1 MDLWPTSATGIENA
15 VAAYDQ
21 SPTYLDGVGSN
32 KKGLPAIEYLL
43 FHSNNETIISEFS
56 GDAKRR
62 GYINAL
68 TNDLAK
74 QADLLVHTWEGTYG
88 DEFLENTGTTSGT
101 APVLVSNQL
110 LLLLKEVKNY
120 KIGIPFGVGSAQ
132 GVQPESVE
140 SLYAGKSLEFIG
152 ANLDAIEQVFSGG
165 DGVGFD
171 DYLDSVPVKTDGN
184 QPLSKVIKLQI
195 VKCRSSYSGITVPLE
210 EAITTQSYQVEQ
222 LLTDLNLL
230 NAYLEAD
237 MMSRL
242 NLVITF
248 TDNDGD

>member
-1 MDLWPTSATGIENA
+1 MEYYQHYQTVDWP
-15 VAAYDQ
+15 VQ
-21 SPTYLDGVGSN
+21 
-32 KKGLPAIEYLL
+32 
-43 FHSNNETIISEFS
+43 
-56 GDAKRR
+56 
-62 GYINAL
+62 
-68 TNDLAK
+68 
-74 QADLLVHTWEGTYG
+74 QA
-88 DEFLENTGTTSGT
+88 
-101 APVLVSNQL
+101 P
-110 LLLLKEVKNY
+110 
-120 KIGIPFGVGSAQ
+120 IP
-132 GVQPESVE
+132 
-140 SLYAGKSLEFIG
+140 L
-152 ANLDAIEQVFSGG
+152 
-165 DGVGFD
+165 
-171 DYLDSVPVKTDGN
+171 YLDSVPVKTDGN